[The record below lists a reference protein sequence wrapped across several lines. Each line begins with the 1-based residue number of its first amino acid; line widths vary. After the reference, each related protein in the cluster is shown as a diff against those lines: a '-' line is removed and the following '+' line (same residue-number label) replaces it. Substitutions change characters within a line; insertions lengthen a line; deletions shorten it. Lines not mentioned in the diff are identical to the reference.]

1 MARET
6 GKQRSQRIEIDSYRK
21 RTDIHVWRTVCILVG
36 LVTAGLYAAY
46 VIASGGGSQVSTGP
60 VAEAHAAF
68 ENDCQQC
75 HQDFTPIGSRGC
87 ELNWSLVGLSKA
99 KSVEHTEAA
108 CKVCHD
114 VGDHYRGKMS
124 EAWQLQDQNCATCH
138 ADHQG
143 RLHDLA
149 AVSQSQCTDCHARL
163 ADGCVGTPSVR
174 DSITKFDQA
183 SHGEF
188 ASLATGD
195 PGSVKFDHQQHMR
208 LGQVDE
214 GNKGAFRLDMMNP
227 ANRERYRLDGQADTD
242 AVQLDCSSCHQM
254 AGNPDPSSNL
264 ITDGELGR
272 YIEPISFQ
280 QHCSACHS
288 MNPGIATADTT
299 PLPHAAAW
307 SQLDLLLNA
316 SLVGTRLNEET
327 RVRGDDAQA
336 TAVPGEGFGDPAN
349 PITLP
354 DPGELQQARQRVE
367 AECQKCHEPE
377 HITDEFIAKAAAGEA
392 APLIPPRWFQH
403 GLYDHAAHRQVD
415 CAFCH
420 SAAYAANDAVA
431 GPPLDHQKVMIDNIE
446 SCTGCHRDAESP
458 TPASLSSQDVVSKL
472 GGMST
477 WATNNCTL
485 CHRYH
490 TPTKLKEERSK

>member
-1 MARET
+1 
-6 GKQRSQRIEIDSYRK
+6 
-21 RTDIHVWRTVCILVG
+21 
-36 LVTAGLYAAY
+36 
-46 VIASGGGSQVSTGP
+46 
-60 VAEAHAAF
+60 
-68 ENDCQQC
+68 
-75 HQDFTPIGSRGC
+75 
-87 ELNWSLVGLSKA
+87 
-99 KSVEHTEAA
+99 
-108 CKVCHD
+108 
-114 VGDHYRGKMS
+114 
-124 EAWQLQDQNCATCH
+124 
-138 ADHQG
+138 
-143 RLHDLA
+143 
-149 AVSQSQCTDCHARL
+149 
-163 ADGCVGTPSVR
+163 
-174 DSITKFDQA
+174 
-183 SHGEF
+183 
-188 ASLATGD
+188 
-195 PGSVKFDHQQHMR
+195 
-208 LGQVDE
+208 
-214 GNKGAFRLDMMNP
+214 
-227 ANRERYRLDGQADTD
+227 
-242 AVQLDCSSCHQM
+242 
-254 AGNPDPSSNL
+254 
-264 ITDGELGR
+264 
-272 YIEPISFQ
+272 
-280 QHCSACHS
+280 

-307 SQLDLLLNA
+307 SQVDLLLNA